1 MYTYVAPISV
11 FWDAFFRLTEQVLAV
26 PEGYREDELGAC
38 RRSVSA
44 DRFHLQVFFGRE
56 QRLLSSC
63 ASNVHKSGPPCGPTR
78 GTYSIQAALLGFEP
92 IRCNYPGLGRPKSTQ
107 VDLSRPKSTEFLFFR
122 TFLLDFADGYSS
134 RFRQPH
140 EVCFNSL
147 QLPWVR
153 AGCDGLCR
161 CVSFLSALTSV
172 SSQMLPRRL

>member
-1 MYTYVAPISV
+1 MSTNVAKCIRMYTYVAPISV

-122 TFLLDFADGYSS
+122 TLFLISQTVTPADSGSLT
-134 RFRQPH
+134 RFVSIRCNCPGLGR
-140 EVCFNSL
+140 VATDYVGVFTFCRPL
-147 QLPWVR
+147 Q
-153 AGCDGLCR
+153 A
-161 CVSFLSALTSV
+161 
-172 SSQMLPRRL
+172 